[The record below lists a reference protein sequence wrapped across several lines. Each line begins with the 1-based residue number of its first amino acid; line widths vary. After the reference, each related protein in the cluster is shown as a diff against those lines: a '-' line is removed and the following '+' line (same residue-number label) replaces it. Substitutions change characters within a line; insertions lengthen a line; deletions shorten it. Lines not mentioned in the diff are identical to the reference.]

1 MLLDI
6 EDFGVPLAAPDVG
19 FRSTIDPTME
29 DLSAILAEVT
39 VVVVV
44 VVVPIRNGIHRGRRQ
59 RRGL

>member
-6 EDFGVPLAAPDVG
+6 EDFGLAAPDVG

-44 VVVPIRNGIHRGRRQ
+44 VPIRNGVHRGRRQ